1 VEACGIEDKPGRSR
15 NAFAVDSGQQ
25 VGATYE
31 KSGAGAVVRPGE
43 PLSRREVLHYMVG
56 GTGVAAGAWLSGS
69 GTAFAKTDGYGAVAA
84 APPRRPA
91 HRLRDVLVNA
101 PADAV
106 ALTIDDG
113 PDPRWTPQVLELLHR
128 YEITATFSVVGMN
141 AHAHP
146 ELIRRIVGEGHSL
159 CNHSMTHPQ
168 PFTRLEPSALRAQI
182 TDAQN
187 AIMAVGQAPQ
197 LFRSPGGR
205 WSEEV
210 FSVIDNLKLTPID
223 WDIDPRDWS
232 RPGAAAIAERLLAA
246 QGGDILLCHD
256 GGGDRAQT
264 VQALQTVLPTL
275 KNRGLKFVRL

>member
-1 VEACGIEDKPGRSR
+1 
-15 NAFAVDSGQQ
+15 
-25 VGATYE
+25 
-31 KSGAGAVVRPGE
+31 
-43 PLSRREVLHYMVG
+43 MVG
-56 GTGVAAGAWLSGS
+56 GTGVAAGMWLSGS
-69 GTAFAKTDGYGAVAA
+69 ETAFAQAQGGGVVE
-84 APPRRPA
+84 APAPRRPA
-91 HRLRDVLVNA
+91 YRLRDVLSDA

-128 YEITATFSVVGMN
+128 YQVSATFSVIGIN

-168 PFTRLEPSALRAQI
+168 PFTHRAPSVIQAQI
-182 TDAQN
+182 TDAQT
-187 AIMAVGQAPQ
+187 AIMAAGGTSR
-197 LFRSPGGR
+197 LFRSPGGD
-205 WSEEV
+205 WSAAV
-210 FSVIDNLKLTPID
+210 FPITDSLQLTPIG
-223 WDIDPRDWS
+223 WDVDPRDWS
-232 RPGAAAIAERLLAA
+232 RPGVATVTQRLLAA

-256 GGGDRAQT
+256 GGGDRSQT